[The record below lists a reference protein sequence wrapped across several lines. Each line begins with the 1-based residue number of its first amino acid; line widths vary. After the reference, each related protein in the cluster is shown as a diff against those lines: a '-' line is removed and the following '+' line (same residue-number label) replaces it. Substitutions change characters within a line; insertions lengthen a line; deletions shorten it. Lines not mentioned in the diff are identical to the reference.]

1 MRRGELPAPDD
12 DVLADRYETA
22 EAALGAA
29 GLPGTRSP
37 TGPRTD
43 ARPLPAQPGLL
54 AGGDW
59 WGVGPGAHS
68 HVGGV
73 RWWNV
78 LHPARW
84 TTMLEEGRSP
94 AAGREQPDSDGA
106 RLERVMLAVRLR
118 EGLALDTLDEGAR
131 AIATQF
137 ADDGLVEREPLS
149 DGRVVL
155 TVRGRLLAD
164 RVTLALAG

>member
-1 MRRGELPAPDD
+1 MVWVANW
-12 DVLADRYETA
+12 T
-22 EAALGAA
+22 
-29 GLPGTRSP
+29 
-37 TGPRTD
+37 RTD
-43 ARPLPAQPGLL
+43 ADRCHHNMGYW

-59 WGVGPGAHS
+59 WGAGPGAHS

-73 RWWNV
+73 RWWNA
-78 LHPARW
+78 LHPSRW

-118 EGLALDTLDEGAR
+118 EGLSLDTLDEGAR
-131 AIATQF
+131 ATAAQF
-137 ADDGLVEREPLS
+137 ADDGLVEHEPLS
-149 DGRVVL
+149 EGRVVL

-164 RVTLALAG
+164 RVTLALAD